1 MSKLESTNLEAAPV
15 EPRVQGDVGQAG
27 VGHIASC
34 PVVGTQDHAEIL
46 TCDFFN
52 GKASLLPEGPS
63 LKPSDSAVSA

>member
-27 VGHIASC
+27 VGHMASS

-52 GKASLLPEGPS
+52 GKAT
-63 LKPSDSAVSA
+63 